1 MSAACVFCKIVSGE
15 IPSNKVFEDD
25 HAVAFTDISPVA
37 PVHVLVI
44 PRGHV
49 TFLADL
55 ADLAEIS
62 QSEQDERLLGHLLAV
77 ASRVAMEHGLDEN
90 GYRLTVN
97 QGQDAGQIVDHL
109 HVHVLGGR
117 QLAKIG

>member
-1 MSAACVFCKIVSGE
+1 MSAVCVFCKIVSGE
-15 IPSNKVFEDD
+15 IPSNKVFEDEY
-25 HAVAFTDISPVA
+25 AVVFTDISPVT
-37 PVHVLVI
+37 PVHLLVI

-49 TFLADL
+49 TLL
-55 ADLAEIS
+55 SQIS
-62 QSEQDERLLGHLLAV
+62 QSEQDERLLGHLLVV
-77 ASRVAMEHGLDEN
+77 ASHVAMEHGLDEN

>member
-25 HAVAFTDISPVA
+25 YAVAFTDISPVA

-49 TFLADL
+49 TF
-55 ADLAEIS
+55 LAEIS

>member
-1 MSAACVFCKIVSGE
+1 MSVACVFCNIVSGE

-25 HAVAFTDISPVA
+25 YAVAFTDISPVA

-44 PRGHV
+44 PRVHV
-49 TFLADL
+49 TF
-55 ADLAEIS
+55 LAEIS

>member
-1 MSAACVFCKIVSGE
+1 MSGDCVFCKIVSGE
-15 IPSNKVFEDD
+15 IPSNKVFENDY
-25 HAVAFTDISPVA
+25 AVAFTDISPVA

-49 TFLADL
+49 TFL